1 MTPALRSAL
10 FASISFVAFAS
21 PAVHAADVMKPGLW
35 EIKSSNRMEGRKM
48 PAMPTLSH
56 EQQAQM
62 KAMGIKMPAMSGNGM
77 EITVRHCVT
86 PEQAKTGVP
95 PQPKDRG
102 QCKQANA
109 TRNGNKVSWSIE
121 CTGEHAASGHGT
133 VTFNS
138 PESYSGE
145 STMTVKESRMGPMT
159 MQQQF
164 SGKWIAA
171 ACEGK

>member
-1 MTPALRSAL
+1 MTPTLRSAL
-10 FASISFVAFAS
+10 FASLSVSFSLSAAQ
-21 PAVHAADVMKPGLW
+21 AADVMKPGLW
-35 EIKSSNRMEGRKM
+35 EIKSSNQMEGMKM
-48 PAMPTLSH
+48 PAMPALSP

-62 KAMGIKMPAMSGNGM
+62 KAMGIKMPTMSGQGM
-77 EITVRHCVT
+77 EVTVRHCVT

-109 TRNGNKVSWSIE
+109 TRSGNKVNWSIE

-164 SGKWIAA
+164 SGKWLSVS
-171 ACEGK
+171 CEGK